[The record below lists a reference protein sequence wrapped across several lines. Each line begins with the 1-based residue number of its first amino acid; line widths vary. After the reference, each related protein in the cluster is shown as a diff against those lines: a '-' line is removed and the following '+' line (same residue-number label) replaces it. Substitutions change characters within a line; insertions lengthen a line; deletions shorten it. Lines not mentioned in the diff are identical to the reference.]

1 MSDPG
6 TQDGDL
12 KHDFTIFSYTGL
24 HGVSGSRV
32 SGLGPAAARR
42 PRTLAEAERPPVA
55 AGEHLKRGRPRD
67 ENKAGFGPFPPAW
80 RKFLKKMEGA
90 AEAAAELSD
99 EGIEGAARGWAVA
112 ARARPF
118 PEISVVPRDYHW
130 ITGHHRKVSTLLAIA
145 DDLESAKL

>member
-1 MSDPG
+1 MSDAG

-42 PRTLAEAERPPVA
+42 PRTLAEAERPPAA
-55 AGEHLKRGRPRD
+55 AGEHLQRGRQ
-67 ENKAGFGPFPPAW
+67 NKAGFGPFPPAW

-90 AEAAAELSD
+90 AEAAAELSE
-99 EGIEGAARGWAVA
+99 EGIEGAARSWAVA

-118 PEISVVPRDYHW
+118 PD
-130 ITGHHRKVSTLLAIA
+130 
-145 DDLESAKL
+145 